1 MVPNNADNTK
11 RQNTI
16 ALLLHPFVD
25 LEFRF
30 LDFRLLELDFDGVFF
45 LLDVFFLRFLGEALE
60 LTESGCTDEESLPDL
75 DLRRF
80 FGEAPWTTAKA
91 SSSRET
97 DSLEDFLDLDVRFFE
112 DLDFFLSEG
121 IREMVYQGEGHTPVS
136 VT

>member
-1 MVPNNADNTK
+1 MVPNSADKTK

-45 LLDVFFLRFLGEALE
+45 LLDVFFLRFLGAALE
-60 LTESGCTDEESLPDL
+60 STESGCTDEESLPDL

-80 FGEAPWTTAKA
+80 FGEAP
-91 SSSRET
+91 
-97 DSLEDFLDLDVRFFE
+97 
-112 DLDFFLSEG
+112 
-121 IREMVYQGEGHTPVS
+121 
-136 VT
+136 